1 MKLRKLIIVMSVV
14 SAFSAHATDSS
25 LNEYSLV
32 KDGISYTLSPDSSN
46 GTSITID
53 DTTVYVGVTS
63 WADTGYYYGTFDK
76 WSGGYYGGKYYQAE
90 NDDLVVNQGSLNDYG
105 AGYGLV
111 NNDVI
116 SNQKGDQHSIDNYD
130 AEKGIADFD
139 MVLLSFSTDV
149 TLTDASFSWVKDYD
163 NTNSNKEVTVVGL
176 DDVSLFSS
184 GQDFTW
190 ADVAETTISSAVG
203 HYGVSNTKVGNSFV
217 SEFTNLTSAQYW
229 LVGAYNT
236 FFDNSTTSN
245 NFGFKLSSLGIELA
259 SEETTPPTQV
269 SEPGALALMSLGL
282 GLVLYRRKRRV

>member
-1 MKLRKLIIVMSVV
+1 MSVV

-32 KDGISYTLSPDSSN
+32 TDGISYTLSPDSSS

-53 DTTVYVGVTS
+53 GTTVYVGVTS
-63 WADTGYYYGTFDK
+63 WADTGYYNGNYDT
-76 WSGGYYGGKYYQAE
+76 WSGGYYDGTYYQAE
-90 NDDLVVNQGSLNDYG
+90 NDDRVVNQGSLNDYG
-105 AGYGLV
+105 EGFGLV
-111 NNDVI
+111 NNDI
-116 SNQKGDQHSIDNYD
+116 YRNERNRYKGDQHSIDNYD
-130 AEKGIADFD
+130 ADKGIADFD
-139 MVLLSFSTDV
+139 MILLSFSTDV
-149 TLTDASFSWVKDYD
+149 KLTDASFSWV
-163 NTNSNKEVTVVGL
+163 NNFGSNPDSENEVTVVGL

-184 GQDFTW
+184 AQDFTW

-203 HYGVSNTKVGNSFV
+203 HYGVSNTKVGDSFV
-217 SEFTNLTSAQYW
+217 SEFTDSTFAQYW

-236 FFDNSTTSN
+236 FFDDSTSSN

-259 SEETTPPTQV
+259 KNDTTPPPPTQV